1 MPRPRSASPQSRLPA
16 AQLRLTPELATALEA
31 ARAVVARRRPG
42 QPPPSTAAVLEV
54 ALLELAAAEA
64 LAPPALDVQ
73 VLENGDVLVS
83 RSRA

>member
-1 MPRPRSASPQSRLPA
+1 MPRPRSASPQRTLPA

-31 ARAVVARRRPG
+31 ARAVVARRRPS
-42 QPPPSTAAVLEV
+42 QAPPSTAAVLEV

-64 LAPPALDVQ
+64 LAPPALDVR